1 MLRTLL
7 LDVLI
12 AAAIGA
18 IGLLISDADFAW
30 KMAAATF
37 LGLLAADTI
46 RRLPGVAGRESR
58 D

>member
-7 LDVLI
+7 IDVLI
-12 AAAIGA
+12 AVAIGA
-18 IGLLISDADFAW
+18 IGLLISDADVAW

-37 LGLLAADTI
+37 LGLLAADMI
-46 RRLPGVAGRESR
+46 RRLPGVAARESR